1 MKLAP
6 IVNPDARKSTPKPLR
21 VDLRKVFSIGTIAW
35 LIATVVTV
43 IIAFLHITTWFP
55 ALVCASGMIIGVLL
69 LIWEHFDRWDY
80 RRLGK

>member
-55 ALVCASGMIIGVLL
+55 ALVCTSGMIIGVLL